1 MKMAK
6 RQPLPSDEALR
17 RTERITS
24 LLAKD
29 TWYALRA
36 RSALHTAN
44 DVICDN
50 DFDGPSEFGDT
61 YNVVHN
67 SLALTVALAVARL
80 FDISE
85 GYPVEQQDKASI
97 PVLAA
102 PLMRQDVRDDLT
114 KKAREWHPELRG
126 GAKVGEVDCLNALAT
141 ALALHEG
148 NTNSTDYQDALSRVR
163 AFRTGRLAHHL
174 FDKLPTDLPRFDDLD
189 LLANCARDFVHAA
202 VLAVD
207 GSSRDL
213 GREEEIKRN
222 LDGRFWDVALSAI
235 FAAANDP
242 AGNPN

>member
-1 MKMAK
+1 MAK
-6 RQPLPSDEALR
+6 RPLPFDEALR

-44 DVICDN
+44 DVIWDRN
-50 DFDGPSEFGDT
+50 DFDRPSEFADT

-114 KKAREWHPELRG
+114 KKGPRVAPRASRRSESERG
-126 GAKVGEVDCLNALAT
+126 
-141 ALALHEG
+141 
-148 NTNSTDYQDALSRVR
+148 
-163 AFRTGRLAHHL
+163 
-174 FDKLPTDLPRFDDLD
+174 
-189 LLANCARDFVHAA
+189 
-202 VLAVD
+202 
-207 GSSRDL
+207 
-213 GREEEIKRN
+213 
-222 LDGRFWDVALSAI
+222 
-235 FAAANDP
+235 
-242 AGNPN
+242 